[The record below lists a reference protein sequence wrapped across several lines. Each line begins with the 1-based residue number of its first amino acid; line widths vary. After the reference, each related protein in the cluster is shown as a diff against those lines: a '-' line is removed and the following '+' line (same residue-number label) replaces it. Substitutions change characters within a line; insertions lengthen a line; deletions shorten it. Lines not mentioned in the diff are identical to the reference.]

1 MSQGKFIDRVVIHLK
16 SGKGGPGCI
25 SFRREAKVPRG
36 GPDGGDGGRGGHV
49 IFKAVP
55 HKRSLLDQKFKK
67 HYEAQSGA
75 PGEGQNRSGKNGE
88 DYIIEV
94 PPGTMIINNQTE
106 ELIKD
111 MQENEE
117 FMLLKGGLGGKGNS
131 FYKSSVHQAP
141 EIAQKG
147 MPSEDLE
154 TRLELKL
161 LADVGLIG
169 FPNVGKSTL
178 ISVLSAAKPE
188 IANYPFTTLTP
199 NLGVVQAGDSSYVIA
214 DIPGLI
220 PGAHQGVGLGLEF
233 LKHIERTQVFVHLID
248 MDPYNGRQPIEDF
261 QQINYE
267 LEQYDKS
274 NKSKYGLLPLSERKQ
289 IVVLNKWDL
298 LDEEKRDF
306 ILEQFQHNLGQT
318 VIPISAYTGYG
329 LELLKQSLLNIVF
342 ANETDDAKGGPAQS
356 KGESQ

>member
-1 MSQGKFIDRVVIHLK
+1 MSQGKFVDHVVIHLK

-36 GPDGGDGGRGGHV
+36 GPDGGDGGRGGH
-49 IFKAVP
+49 IFFRAVP

-75 PGEGQNRSGKNGE
+75 HGEGQNRTGKNG
-88 DYIIEV
+88 DDLYIEI
-94 PPGTMIINNQTE
+94 PPGTMIIDNATGR
-106 ELIKD
+106 LIKD
-111 MQENEE
+111 VQENEE
-117 FMLLKGGLGGKGNS
+117 FMMLKGGLGGKGNS

-147 MPSEDLE
+147 LAGEELE
-154 TRLELKL
+154 VRLELKL

-199 NLGVVQAGDSSYVIA
+199 NLGVVQAADSSYIIA

-233 LKHIERTQVFVHLID
+233 LRHIERTLVFVHLVD
-248 MDPYNGRQPIEDF
+248 VDPYNGRDPVEDF
-261 QQINYE
+261 KQINYE
-267 LEQYDKS
+267 LEQYDKN
-274 NKSKYGLLPLSERKQ
+274 NKSKFDLLPLSQRPQ

-298 LDEEKRDF
+298 LADDKRDF
-306 ILEQFQHNLGQT
+306 LLDSFERQLGQT
-318 VIPISAYTGYG
+318 VLPISAYTGYG
-329 LELLKQSLLNIVF
+329 LEVLKQKLLNIIF
-342 ANETDDAKGGPAQS
+342 ADKSAEEQVSNPEGDGQ
-356 KGESQ
+356 

>member
-1 MSQGKFIDRVVIHLK
+1 MVIHLK

-49 IFKAVP
+49 FFKAVS

-67 HYEAQSGA
+67 HYEAQSGFH
-75 PGEGQNRSGKNGE
+75 GEGQNRSGKNGE
-88 DYIIEV
+88 DCVIEV
-94 PPGTMIINNQTE
+94 PPGTMIINHQTG

-111 MQENEE
+111 MQPNEE

-147 MPSEDLE
+147 MPSEELE
-154 TRLELKL
+154 VRLELKL

-178 ISVLSAAKPE
+178 ISVLSAARPE

-199 NLGVVQAGDSSYVIA
+199 NLGVVQAGESSYIIA

-233 LKHIERTQVFVHLID
+233 LRHIERTLVFVHLVD
-248 MDPYNGRQPIEDF
+248 VDPYNGRDPIEDF
-261 QQINYE
+261 KQINYE

-274 NKSKYGLLPLSERKQ
+274 NKSKFDLLPLSQRPQ
-289 IVVLNKWDL
+289 ILVLNKWDL
-298 LDEEKRDF
+298 LDEDRRALLLDT
-306 ILEQFQHNLGQT
+306 FQRTLGQT
-318 VIPISAYTGYG
+318 IIPISAYTGFG
-329 LELLKQSLLNIVF
+329 LELLKQKLLSVVF
-342 ANETDDAKGGPAQS
+342 ADDKNKEDNMDTKMGGDQ
-356 KGESQ
+356 